1 MLGFLDGG
9 FEGSF
14 IFFGK
19 IFELFE
25 MFNEKNVLPLAM
37 LKY

>member
-1 MLGFLDGG
+1 MVDSRGVLL
-9 FEGSF
+9 
-14 IFFGK
+14 FFGK